1 MEHSPDNKSAQGEE
15 KGRRNLFWG
24 LALLAVLI
32 VGVTSG
38 YLISQAQNTLVQVVV
53 TATPEPNQQAAGQTA
68 AQPPTKPATTP
79 SSTADNA
86 NTPPTP
92 TIMEFVLSD
101 ARHFQG
107 SDKAPITMIEFSDF
121 K

>member
-1 MEHSPDNKSAQGEE
+1 MEHSPDNQPAQNKE
-15 KGRRNLFWG
+15 KGSSLLLWG

-32 VGVTSG
+32 LGVAFG
-38 YLISQAQNTLVQVVV
+38 YLISQAQNTPVHVIV
-53 TATPEPNQQAAGQTA
+53 TATPEPSRQAVAQA
-68 AQPPTKPATTP
+68 EEQPPTKPAATTRA
-79 SSTADNA
+79 TETA

-92 TIMEFVLSD
+92 TIMDFVLSD

-107 SDKAPITMIEFSDF
+107 SDEAPITMIEFSDF